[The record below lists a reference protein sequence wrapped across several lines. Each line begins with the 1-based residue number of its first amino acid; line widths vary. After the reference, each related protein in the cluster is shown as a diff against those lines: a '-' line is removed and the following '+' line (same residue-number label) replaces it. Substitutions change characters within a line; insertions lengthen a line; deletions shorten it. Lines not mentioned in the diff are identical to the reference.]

1 MKNKIVKNE
10 ENING
15 NLDFEDEVN
24 VSEIDGLLFESNNG
38 EKEVHGECVN
48 SRVIQPEVKM
58 NYWKA
63 RVYFRNCY

>member
-10 ENING
+10 ENIKDI
-15 NLDFEDEVN
+15 LDFEDEVN
-24 VSEIDGLLFESNNG
+24 VNGIDGLLFESNNG
-38 EKEVHGECVN
+38 EKEVLGKCVDI
-48 SRVIQPEVKM
+48 RVIQPEVKM